1 MRGRVS
7 GAKGEDSWTSVVGVL
22 LVCLGVSLARHWW
35 RGPRRPMSRSSAETP
50 ETAALAIAV
59 GVMADE
65 GAPHV
70 VDA

>member
-1 MRGRVS
+1 MRGSDERNEGRRLVF
-7 GAKGEDSWTSVVGVL
+7 GVL
-22 LVCLGVSLARHWW
+22 LVCLGASLARHWSRW
-35 RGPRRPMSRSSAETP
+35 PRRRISRSSAETP
-50 ETAALAIAV
+50 ATAALAIAV